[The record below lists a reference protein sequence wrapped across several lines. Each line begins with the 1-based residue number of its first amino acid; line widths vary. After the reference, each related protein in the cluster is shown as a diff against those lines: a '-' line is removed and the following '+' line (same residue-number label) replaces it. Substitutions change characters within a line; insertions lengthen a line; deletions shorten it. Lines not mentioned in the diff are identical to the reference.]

1 MRLSTMLSIPE
12 AVPILTIVVSSF
24 YVPVYLFKS
33 MRRVYGQGGFVTFLK
48 FVVLLVSY
56 LIGFFATMM
65 GALAIA
71 AFSI

>member
-1 MRLSTMLSIPE
+1 
-12 AVPILTIVVSSF
+12 
-24 YVPVYLFKS
+24 
-33 MRRVYGQGGFVTFLK
+33 VTFLK
-48 FVVLLVSY
+48 FVVLLISY